1 MRRSGPGVAAAG
13 IGLSRFSGVARSV
26 LVTNILGIGLIG
38 DAFAAA
44 QRVPNILQNL
54 FGEGALSAAFVPEY
68 SRLLE
73 SDPKEAGKLAGGIL
87 SFLLCLVAGLT
98 AVAFLATEPITRS
111 IAWGFTGERF
121 DLTVQLVRIIIL
133 GTAVL
138 VMSAWCLAILNSH
151 GRFFLGYAA
160 PVAWNICQI
169 IVLIVL
175 AISEVTGSTA
185 AEALAWALVIGSL
198 IQVLIQIPTVLRGN
212 RNIRFN
218 LLWKEPSTA
227 LVLRRFVPA
236 VAGRGALQLSSFM
249 DLALASLLS
258 IGAASALAAAQAIY
272 LLPVALIATSI
283 AAVELP
289 ELSRSPDTATIHER
303 VNKRLLQ
310 MLWLVGPILALYLA
324 AGAPIA
330 DFLFNLGGLRNSID
344 PGDLTV
350 IGFALGAYALG
361 LPALLSSRLLQS
373 VCFSTGDTTTPSRIA
388 LARVLLSA
396 GLGLVLMFQFEQ
408 VVVINQT
415 LVGFGDW
422 NFVWGPLPDAARN
435 AQQLPPRLGPVGL
448 ALGSAIGAWFEF
460 WWLRKHVLNE
470 WSIERLTKSGLWKHT
485 VPALI
490 ALGTA
495 LALRELRIEQALI
508 QVSFLAVA
516 VVAIHVTVSS
526 ILQTESYSHLVSGLS
541 IRRPKTK
548 SKQEEESL

>member
-73 SDPKEAGKLAGGIL
+73 SDPEEAGKLAGGIL

-198 IQVLIQIPTVLRGN
+198 LQVLIQIPTVLRGN

-526 ILQTESYSHLVSGLS
+526 ILQTESYAHLVSGLS

-548 SKQEEESL
+548 SNQEEESL

>member
-283 AAVELP
+283 VAVELP

-310 MLWLVGPILALYLA
+310 MLWLVGPILALYFA

-344 PGDLTV
+344 TGDLTV

-508 QVSFLAVA
+508 QVSLLAVA
-516 VVAIHVTVSS
+516 VIAIHVTVSS

-541 IRRPKTK
+541 IHRPKTK

>member
-283 AAVELP
+283 VAVELP

-310 MLWLVGPILALYLA
+310 MLWLVGPILALYFA

-485 VPALI
+485 VPALT

>member
-73 SDPKEAGKLAGGIL
+73 SDPEEAGKLAGGIL

-283 AAVELP
+283 VAVELP

-310 MLWLVGPILALYLA
+310 MLWLVGPILALYFA
-324 AGAPIA
+324 AGASIA

-448 ALGSAIGAWFEF
+448 ALGSAVGAWFEF

>member
-283 AAVELP
+283 VAVELP

-310 MLWLVGPILALYLA
+310 MLWLVGPILALYFA

-448 ALGSAIGAWFEF
+448 ALGSAICAWFEF

-541 IRRPKTK
+541 IRRPKIK

>member
-310 MLWLVGPILALYLA
+310 MLWLVGPILALYFA

>member
-73 SDPKEAGKLAGGIL
+73 SDPEEAGKLAGGIL

-283 AAVELP
+283 VAVELP

>member
-73 SDPKEAGKLAGGIL
+73 SDPEEAGKLAGGIL

-283 AAVELP
+283 VAVELP

-310 MLWLVGPILALYLA
+310 MLWLVGPILALYFA

>member
-73 SDPKEAGKLAGGIL
+73 SDPEEAGKLAGGIL

-218 LLWKEPSTA
+218 LLWKETSTA

-508 QVSFLAVA
+508 QVSFLSVL

-526 ILQTESYSHLVSGLS
+526 ILQTESYAHLVSGLS

>member
-73 SDPKEAGKLAGGIL
+73 SDPEEAGKLAGGIL

-198 IQVLIQIPTVLRGN
+198 LQVLIQIPTVLRGN

-310 MLWLVGPILALYLA
+310 MLWLVGPILALYFA
-324 AGAPIA
+324 AGASIA

-350 IGFALGAYALG
+350 IGFVLGAYALG

-448 ALGSAIGAWFEF
+448 ALGSAVGAWFEF

>member
-73 SDPKEAGKLAGGIL
+73 SDPEEAGKLAGGIL

-198 IQVLIQIPTVLRGN
+198 LQVLIQIPTVLRGN

>member
-198 IQVLIQIPTVLRGN
+198 LQVLIQIPTVLRGN

-218 LLWKEPSTA
+218 LLWKEPSPA

-508 QVSFLAVA
+508 QVSFLAVV

-526 ILQTESYSHLVSGLS
+526 ILQTESYAHLVSGLS

>member
-198 IQVLIQIPTVLRGN
+198 LQVLIQIPTVLRGN

-283 AAVELP
+283 VAVELP

-310 MLWLVGPILALYLA
+310 MLWLVGPILALYFA

-541 IRRPKTK
+541 ISRPKTK

>member
-283 AAVELP
+283 VAVELP
-289 ELSRSPDTATIHER
+289 ELSRSPDTATIHGR

-310 MLWLVGPILALYLA
+310 MLWLVGPILALYFA

>member
-175 AISEVTGSTA
+175 AISEVTGSKA

-283 AAVELP
+283 VAVELP

-310 MLWLVGPILALYLA
+310 MLWLVGPILALYFA

>member
-227 LVLRRFVPA
+227 LVLKRFVPA

-283 AAVELP
+283 VAVELP

-310 MLWLVGPILALYLA
+310 MLWLVGPILALYFA

>member
-283 AAVELP
+283 VAVELP

-310 MLWLVGPILALYLA
+310 MLWLVGPILALYFA

-344 PGDLTV
+344 PADLTV

-460 WWLRKHVLNE
+460 WWLRKHVLNK

>member
-198 IQVLIQIPTVLRGN
+198 LQVLIQIPTVLRGN

-310 MLWLVGPILALYLA
+310 MLWLVGPILALYFA

-526 ILQTESYSHLVSGLS
+526 ILQTESYAHLVSGLS

>member
-73 SDPKEAGKLAGGIL
+73 SDPEEAGKLAGGIL

-198 IQVLIQIPTVLRGN
+198 LQVLIQIPTVLRGN

-408 VVVINQT
+408 VLVINQT

-526 ILQTESYSHLVSGLS
+526 ILQTESYAHLVSGLS

>member
-73 SDPKEAGKLAGGIL
+73 SDPEEAGKLAGGIL

-98 AVAFLATEPITRS
+98 AVAFLATAPITRS

-198 IQVLIQIPTVLRGN
+198 LQVLIQIPTVLRGN

-283 AAVELP
+283 VAVELP

-310 MLWLVGPILALYLA
+310 MLWLVGPILALYFA

-526 ILQTESYSHLVSGLS
+526 ILQTESYAHLVSGLS

>member
-73 SDPKEAGKLAGGIL
+73 SDPEEAGKLAGGIL

-198 IQVLIQIPTVLRGN
+198 LQVLIQIPTVLRGN

-283 AAVELP
+283 VAVELP

-460 WWLRKHVLNE
+460 WWLRKHVLNQ
-470 WSIERLTKSGLWKHT
+470 WSIERLTKSGLWQHT

-508 QVSFLAVA
+508 QVSFLAVV

-526 ILQTESYSHLVSGLS
+526 ILQTESYAHLVSGLS

>member
-283 AAVELP
+283 VAVELP

-310 MLWLVGPILALYLA
+310 MLWLVGPILALYFA

-344 PGDLTV
+344 TGDLTV

-541 IRRPKTK
+541 IHRPKTK

>member
-283 AAVELP
+283 VAVELP
-289 ELSRSPDTATIHER
+289 ELSRSPGTATIHER

-310 MLWLVGPILALYLA
+310 MLWLVGPILALYFA

-541 IRRPKTK
+541 IRQPKTK

>member
-73 SDPKEAGKLAGGIL
+73 SDPEEAGKLAGGIL

-227 LVLRRFVPA
+227 LVLRRFAPA

-289 ELSRSPDTATIHER
+289 ELSRSPDTATIHAR

-526 ILQTESYSHLVSGLS
+526 ILQTESYAHLVSGLS

>member
-73 SDPKEAGKLAGGIL
+73 SDPEEAGKLAGGIL

-310 MLWLVGPILALYLA
+310 MLWLVGPILALYFA

-526 ILQTESYSHLVSGLS
+526 ILQTESYAHLVSGLS

>member
-54 FGEGALSAAFVPEY
+54 FGEGSLSAAFVPEY

-73 SDPKEAGKLAGGIL
+73 SDPEEAGKLAGGVL

-98 AVAFLATEPITRS
+98 AVAFLATEPITRA

-151 GRFFLGYAA
+151 GRLFLGYSA

-175 AISEVTGSTA
+175 AISEVTGNTA
-185 AEALAWALVIGSL
+185 AEALAWALVVGSVL
-198 IQVLIQIPTVLRGN
+198 QVLIQVPTVLRSN

-218 LLWKEPSTA
+218 LLWKEPSSA

-236 VAGRGALQLSSFM
+236 VAGRGALQLSSFL

-258 IGAASALAAAQAIY
+258 LGAASALAAAQAIY

-283 AAVELP
+283 TAAELP
-289 ELSRSPDTATIHER
+289 ELSRSVDTAAVRER

-310 MLWLVGPILALYLA
+310 MLWLIGPICALYLA

-344 PGDLTV
+344 ANDLAV
-350 IGFALGAYALG
+350 IGLALGAYSLG

-373 VCFSTGDTTTPSRIA
+373 VCFSTGNTATPSRIA
-388 LARVLLSA
+388 LVRVLISA
-396 GLGLVLMFQFEQ
+396 GLGLILMFQFEQ
-408 VVVINQT
+408 VVVLNQT

-422 NFVWGPLPDAARN
+422 NFVWGPLPEAVRN

-460 WWLRKHVLNE
+460 WWLRKHLLNQ
-470 WSIERLTKSGLWKHT
+470 WQIERLTRTGLWKHT
-485 VPALI
+485 FPALI
-490 ALGTA
+490 SLGTV
-495 LALRELRIEQALI
+495 LVLRELGIEQPLL
-508 QVSFLAVA
+508 QVSVLAVA
-516 VVAIHVTVSS
+516 VVVIHATVSS
-526 ILQTESYSHLVSGLS
+526 ILQAESYSHLVAGLS

-548 SKQEEESL
+548 PKQEEESL

>member
-1 MRRSGPGVAAAG
+1 MRRSGPGGAAAG

-198 IQVLIQIPTVLRGN
+198 LQVLIQIPTVLRGN

-541 IRRPKTK
+541 IRRSKTK

>member
-198 IQVLIQIPTVLRGN
+198 LQVLIQIPTVLRGN

-310 MLWLVGPILALYLA
+310 MLWLVGPILALYLEA
-324 AGAPIA
+324 AAPIA

-508 QVSFLAVA
+508 QVSFLAVV

>member
-198 IQVLIQIPTVLRGN
+198 LQVLIQIPTVLRGN

-283 AAVELP
+283 VAVELP

-310 MLWLVGPILALYLA
+310 MLWLVGPILALYFA

-516 VVAIHVTVSS
+516 VVAIHVAVSS

>member
-73 SDPKEAGKLAGGIL
+73 SDPEEAGKLAGGIL

-198 IQVLIQIPTVLRGN
+198 LQVLIQIPTVLRGN

-310 MLWLVGPILALYLA
+310 MLWLVGPILALYFA
-324 AGAPIA
+324 AGASIA

-448 ALGSAIGAWFEF
+448 ALGSAVGAWFEF

>member
-508 QVSFLAVA
+508 QVSFLAVV

-526 ILQTESYSHLVSGLS
+526 ILQTESYAHLVSGLS

>member
-73 SDPKEAGKLAGGIL
+73 SDPEEAGKLAGGIL

-198 IQVLIQIPTVLRGN
+198 LQVLIQIPTVLRGN

-227 LVLRRFVPA
+227 LVLRRFAPA

-310 MLWLVGPILALYLA
+310 MLWLVGPILALYFA

-526 ILQTESYSHLVSGLS
+526 ILQTESYAHLVSGLS

>member
-218 LLWKEPSTA
+218 LLWKETSTA

-283 AAVELP
+283 VAVELP

-310 MLWLVGPILALYLA
+310 MLWLVGPILALYFA